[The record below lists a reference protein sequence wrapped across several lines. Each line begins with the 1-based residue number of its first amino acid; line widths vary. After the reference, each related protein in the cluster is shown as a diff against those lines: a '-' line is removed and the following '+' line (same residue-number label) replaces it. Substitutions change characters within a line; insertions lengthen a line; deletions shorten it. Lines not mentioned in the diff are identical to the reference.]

1 MQHQSA
7 TTCEYFYQMA
17 KMEGPPFL
25 LRAFILLIIY
35 LILSFILFQ
44 FQIPFFF
51 RSSTERV
58 QVVSKRKMMVNMNGI
73 VLICK
78 LSLMVHSQAHD
89 SCFSTLTTYT
99 LIRLKLLRE
108 KSHYY

>member
-1 MQHQSA
+1 MRHQSA

-25 LRAFILLIIY
+25 LWAFILLIIY
-35 LILSFILFQ
+35 LILSLSYSIFD
-44 FQIPFFF
+44 F
-51 RSSTERV
+51 RYLSFSGPVRRV
-58 QVVSKRKMMVNMNGI
+58 QAVSKRKMMVNINGI

-89 SCFSTLTTYT
+89 SCFSTYT
-99 LIRLKLLRE
+99 LIRLKLLLE
-108 KSHYY
+108 KSDYY